1 MASNPEREGFVRPA
15 RAAFSST
22 VSRRRRASACSDAS
36 TSFEPC
42 RQVVDVLET
51 TGRQLSSW
59 HINTPGLSRRLVA
72 TPSNLLVP
80 PIRISHVIAH
90 FVFSL
95 SFFLFFYS
103 TRLSSRSH
111 DQSLLQKEKKTKKFF
126 RGSKLEYTRDD
137 HVHVADDRSSDCVK
151 RKRPGFCL
159 IRSAALPRACHL
171 TTERPYV
178 YSLSNECRQW
188 PHVSFLDSATCS
200 SFFSFFFSLV
210 SSAPSRRY
218 LQNTCTNSVSA
229 SSPPCVRV
237 YVRTRRCIY
246 IYIYITH
253 THAV

>member
-1 MASNPEREGFVRPA
+1 MASKRRFVNARKKKRIGLIRFEFNIPQGPCRVASNPEREGFVRPA

-111 DQSLLQKEKKTKKFF
+111 DQSLLQKEKKNKK
-126 RGSKLEYTRDD
+126 
-137 HVHVADDRSSDCVK
+137 
-151 RKRPGFCL
+151 
-159 IRSAALPRACHL
+159 ILPRFQTRIHK
-171 TTERPYV
+171 RR
-178 YSLSNECRQW
+178 SR
-188 PHVSFLDSATCS
+188 
-200 SFFSFFFSLV
+200 
-210 SSAPSRRY
+210 SRRGRSI
-218 LQNTCTNSVSA
+218 LRLC
-229 SSPPCVRV
+229 
-237 YVRTRRCIY
+237 
-246 IYIYITH
+246 
-253 THAV
+253 